1 MRLLSL
7 LRASSVAACA
17 AAALLVTHA
26 PAAMA
31 AGYPDR
37 PIRLVVPWPP
47 GGATDAL
54 GRILAQQLG
63 TRLKQTVIV
72 DNKAGAGGNIGT
84 ASFVREAADGYTLLM
99 ATSSTNAANPHLYS
113 HLGFDAQKDFA
124 PVAFVASI
132 PNILEVPKKSQFQ
145 TVQEMLAFAKA
156 NPGKLNYGSGGIGSS
171 QHLAGSMLNHAAGVN
186 IVHIPYKGSGPA
198 VSDLLAGQ
206 VDMMLDTGSLA
217 QVKAGAL
224 RALAVASQKRLPE
237 LPDVPTFDEAG
248 IKGMY
253 ASAWY
258 GVVAPAGTPKEIV
271 DRLNTEINA
280 ILAEPE
286 IRKTLT
292 SLGAEL
298 AEPRDAGQFGQFIT
312 AEIGRYKTIVEQS
325 GAKLD

>member
-7 LRASSVAACA
+7 LRASGVAACA

-124 PVAFVASI
+124 
-132 PNILEVPKKSQFQ
+132 VPDGAGDAGLRQGQSRQVELWVGRYRF
-145 TVQEMLAFAKA
+145 FAA
-156 NPGKLNYGSGGIGSS
+156 SGG
-171 QHLAGSMLNHAAGVN
+171 
-186 IVHIPYKGSGPA
+186 
-198 VSDLLAGQ
+198 
-206 VDMMLDTGSLA
+206 LD
-217 QVKAGAL
+217 
-224 RALAVASQKRLPE
+224 
-237 LPDVPTFDEAG
+237 
-248 IKGMY
+248 
-253 ASAWY
+253 
-258 GVVAPAGTPKEIV
+258 
-271 DRLNTEINA
+271 
-280 ILAEPE
+280 AESRGWREHRPH
-286 IRKTLT
+286 
-292 SLGAEL
+292 SVQG
-298 AEPRDAGQFGQFIT
+298 
-312 AEIGRYKTIVEQS
+312 
-325 GAKLD
+325 

>member
-1 MRLLSL
+1 
-7 LRASSVAACA
+7 
-17 AAALLVTHA
+17 
-26 PAAMA
+26 
-31 AGYPDR
+31 
-37 PIRLVVPWPP
+37 
-47 GGATDAL
+47 
-54 GRILAQQLG
+54 
-63 TRLKQTVIV
+63 
-72 DNKAGAGGNIGT
+72 
-84 ASFVREAADGYTLLM
+84 
-99 ATSSTNAANPHLYS
+99 
-113 HLGFDAQKDFA
+113 
-124 PVAFVASI
+124 
-132 PNILEVPKKSQFQ
+132 
-145 TVQEMLAFAKA
+145 
-156 NPGKLNYGSGGIGSS
+156 
-171 QHLAGSMLNHAAGVN
+171 MLNHAAGVN

-237 LPDVPTFDEAG
+237 LPNVPTFDEAG

-271 DRLNTEINA
+271 DKLNTEINA

-292 SLGAEL
+292 ALGAEL
-298 AEPRDAGQFGQFIT
+298 AEPQNAAQFGQFIT